1 MFPVEVS
8 FCYMTFKFIL
18 FIYLWV
24 THKTSSLLLIKQRVH
39 VDARHFFHVTM
50 DKNWCICDWY
60 SKFFVCVSIFFSCAS
75 YSKPLGFVLYVLPR
89 CPWQA
94 NQIHCTGLSIQ
105 IHDFDVLNHM
115 IYDCIQSNYSGIFV
129 VHTCT
134 MHNSPYNEM
143 ADKC

>member
-1 MFPVEVS
+1 MRLVQQV
-8 FCYMTFKFIL
+8 FCVRL
-18 FIYLWV
+18 V
-24 THKTSSLLLIKQRVH
+24 
-39 VDARHFFHVTM
+39 
-50 DKNWCICDWY
+50 
-60 SKFFVCVSIFFSCAS
+60 FSCAS

-105 IHDFDVLNHM
+105 IHDFDVLNHI

-134 MHNSPYNEM
+134 IPHIMKWLLNVKEM
-143 ADKC
+143 YIFVLVKTHLYSKRYLKWDLLCLKLEFQSTSLLVIIQIILQIQI